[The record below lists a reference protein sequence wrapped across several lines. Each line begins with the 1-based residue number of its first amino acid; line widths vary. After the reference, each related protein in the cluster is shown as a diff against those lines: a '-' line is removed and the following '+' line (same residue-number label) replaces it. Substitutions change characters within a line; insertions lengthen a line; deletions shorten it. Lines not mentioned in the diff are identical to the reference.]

1 MIYCV
6 EDDESILRLEL
17 YTLRSA
23 GFDAEGFPDGE
34 SFLEALRSEKPELV
48 LLDIMLPGESG
59 VELLRHM
66 RESRDTTDIP
76 IIMTTAKGGE
86 YDKIES
92 LDMGADDYLVKP
104 YGMME
109 MVSRVK
115 AVLRRYRPL
124 KKPEVLRA
132 GKVALNSVERIV
144 TVRGQRVE
152 LTFKEFELLWLFLSS
167 PGIAFTREDI
177 LARVWDMEY
186 TGETRTVDMHIKT
199 LRQKLGEAGALIK
212 TVRNVGYRLEAPK

>member
-76 IIMTTAKGGE
+76 IIMATAKGGE

-152 LTFKEFELLWLFLSS
+152 LTFKEFELLRLFLSS

-212 TVRNVGYRLEAPK
+212 TVRNVGYR